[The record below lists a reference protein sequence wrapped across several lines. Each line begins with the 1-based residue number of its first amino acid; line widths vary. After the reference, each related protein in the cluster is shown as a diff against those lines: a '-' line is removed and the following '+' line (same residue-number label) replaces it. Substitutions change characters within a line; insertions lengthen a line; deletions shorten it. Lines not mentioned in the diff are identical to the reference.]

1 MNLELCDFENN
12 NNNLTNYI
20 LIRWERTPKIY
31 DLKKNKDLKLIFGCL
46 KWDLINENLFF
57 PWKDEIIQI
66 NCISKNIRE
75 FQLKYIKIFIK

>member
-1 MNLELCDFENN
+1 LIMNLKLCDFENN

-46 KWDLINENLFF
+46 K
-57 PWKDEIIQI
+57 
-66 NCISKNIRE
+66 
-75 FQLKYIKIFIK
+75 